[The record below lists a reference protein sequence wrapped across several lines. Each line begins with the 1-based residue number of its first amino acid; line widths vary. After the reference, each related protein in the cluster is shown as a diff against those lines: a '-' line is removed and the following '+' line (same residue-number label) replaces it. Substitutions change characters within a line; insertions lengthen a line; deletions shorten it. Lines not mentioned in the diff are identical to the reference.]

1 MGPGPGRG
9 RGHWAETLELAA
21 TPAASAATNAAH
33 ETDARFRLEDPPTVG
48 AGLAFSWTSTGALVG
63 YWAAIIL
70 LT

>member
-1 MGPGPGRG
+1 MKRTPGFVSR
-9 RGHWAETLELAA
+9 
-21 TPAASAATNAAH
+21 TP
-33 ETDARFRLEDPPTVG
+33 LTVG